1 MKPIYKLYL
10 ITFLATGITYG
21 LLMSIIDW
29 ADGSGLGRWRI
40 IYKTCIF
47 GLAWSLILVSY
58 HKYCLKKIGIREL
71 TEENLGVSHSKI
83 LKSKLNIMELI
94 EELKKDYIFGK
105 MKMKEMESGVLLRS
119 NFSWKS
125 WGEEIKIILIKQ
137 IADENE
143 FQVSSRPK
151 FSLTLVDYGK
161 NLENMMRIENLL
173 FNKV

>member
-1 MKPIYKLYL
+1 
-10 ITFLATGITYG
+10 
-21 LLMSIIDW
+21 
-29 ADGSGLGRWRI
+29 
-40 IYKTCIF
+40 
-47 GLAWSLILVSY
+47 
-58 HKYCLKKIGIREL
+58 
-71 TEENLGVSHSKI
+71 
-83 LKSKLNIMELI
+83 
-94 EELKKDYIFGK
+94 
-105 MKMKEMESGVLLRS
+105 MKEMESGVLLRS